1 MLRKI
6 KLYGYLKEKYGD
18 EYLLAV
24 DTPAEAVRALGVQ
37 LPGFKELVRK
47 GEFHVLI
54 GDKKIDETE
63 LTITAGTIDTI
74 HFVPLAVGSKDDGIL
89 KVILGVV
96 LIGVGFAVGA
106 GAIAGTFAAT
116 FSNQL
121 IVMGAG
127 MLLNGIGQMLSP
139 TPDSGGNE
147 PVDTKQSYMFGNPQN
162 VTEEGNIIPCAY
174 GTPWCGS
181 LVISAGLDVKEVI

>member
-6 KLYGYLKEKYGD
+6 KLYGYLKEKYGE

-24 DTPAEAVRALGVQ
+24 DSPAEAVRALGIE
-37 LPGFKELVRK
+37 LPGFKALVRK

-106 GAIAGTFAAT
+106 GA
-116 FSNQL
+116 Q
-121 IVMGAG
+121 GA
-127 MLLNGIGQMLSP
+127 
-139 TPDSGGNE
+139 
-147 PVDTKQSYMFGNPQN
+147 
-162 VTEEGNIIPCAY
+162 
-174 GTPWCGS
+174 
-181 LVISAGLDVKEVI
+181 

>member
-24 DTPAEAVRALGVQ
+24 DTPAEAVRALGIQ
-37 LPGFKELVRK
+37 LPGFKDLVRK

-74 HFVPLAVGSKDDGIL
+74 HFVPIVAIFRISKL
-89 KVILGVV
+89 KTLCHRTRKSV
-96 LIGVGFAVGA
+96 LFA
-106 GAIAGTFAAT
+106 
-116 FSNQL
+116 N
-121 IVMGAG
+121 
-127 MLLNGIGQMLSP
+127 
-139 TPDSGGNE
+139 PDS
-147 PVDTKQSYMFGNPQN
+147 Q
-162 VTEEGNIIPCAY
+162 
-174 GTPWCGS
+174 
-181 LVISAGLDVKEVI
+181 

>member
-1 MLRKI
+1 MDI
-6 KLYGYLKEKYGD
+6 LKKKYGE

-24 DTPAEAVRALGVQ
+24 DSPAEAVRALGIQ
-37 LPGFKELVRK
+37 LPGFKALVRK

-96 LIGVGFAVGA
+96 LNWCWVRCWCRGC
-106 GAIAGTFAAT
+106 
-116 FSNQL
+116 
-121 IVMGAG
+121 
-127 MLLNGIGQMLSP
+127 
-139 TPDSGGNE
+139 GG
-147 PVDTKQSYMFGNPQN
+147 YLRR
-162 VTEEGNIIPCAY
+162 NIQ
-174 GTPWCGS
+174 
-181 LVISAGLDVKEVI
+181 